1 MCCNQ
6 ILQDMGIVLEKPVI
20 SQDLRRAVVP
30 RKELITWPA
39 ACDAGGQQREKLPLR
54 ATEPEMSL
62 GGDRQRGPEE

>member
-1 MCCNQ
+1 M
-6 ILQDMGIVLEKPVI
+6 LQSDFARYGDRSGKACDKSGPTQ
-20 SQDLRRAVVP
+20 SVVP

-39 ACDAGGQQREKLPLR
+39 ACDAGGQQREKPPLR